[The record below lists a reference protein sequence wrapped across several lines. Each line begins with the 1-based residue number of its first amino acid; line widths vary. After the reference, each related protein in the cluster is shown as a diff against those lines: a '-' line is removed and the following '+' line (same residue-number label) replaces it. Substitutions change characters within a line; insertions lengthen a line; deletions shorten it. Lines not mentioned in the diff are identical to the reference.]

1 MLSAVW
7 QTGRQATQVHAI
19 AKCKSFESLNLL
31 RKETKIDKQFE
42 KFMTIGKEEEKAG
55 KYLFGHPLAGKG
67 ENHEGNKMIQSDPS
81 LAANLAVALIFSQSL
96 SFSKKE
102 KET

>member
-42 KFMTIGKEEEKAG
+42 KFMTIGKEE
-55 KYLFGHPLAGKG
+55 GKG
-67 ENHEGNKMIQSDPS
+67 RQIPVWPS
-81 LAANLAVALIFSQSL
+81 IGR
-96 SFSKKE
+96 KRRKPRR
-102 KET
+102 K